1 MTWYL
6 MKSRSVTYDD
16 MGTICDNKQYLTRMP
31 NDTHAQVTEL
41 PFVYDTDRMI
51 QNKQVIIAN
60 KQNIFGKSTTNPNE
74 HSIANPSG
82 ELACHT

>member
-6 MKSRSVTYDD
+6 MKSRSVTHDD

-41 PFVYDTDRMI
+41 PFVYDTDAIISYDTKQTSHYSKQTKYFREKY
-51 QNKQVIIAN
+51 NKS
-60 KQNIFGKSTTNPNE
+60 KRT
-74 HSIANPSG
+74 
-82 ELACHT
+82 